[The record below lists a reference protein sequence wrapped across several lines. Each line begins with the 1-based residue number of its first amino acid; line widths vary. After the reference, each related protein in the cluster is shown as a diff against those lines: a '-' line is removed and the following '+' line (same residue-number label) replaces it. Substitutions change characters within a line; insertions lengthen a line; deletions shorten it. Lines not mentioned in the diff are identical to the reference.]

1 MTSKV
6 YFLYVLKFSGS
17 FVKISEFVQSQW
29 MSFGPMRGGE
39 NLRTKH
45 TKENSKSDEILMT
58 LFAYFILD

>member
-29 MSFGPMRGGE
+29 MSFSPMRGGGE
-39 NLRTKH
+39 SPNQTHQRK
-45 TKENSKSDEILMT
+45 
-58 LFAYFILD
+58 FQV

>member
-29 MSFGPMRGGE
+29 MSFSPMRGGGRISE
-39 NLRTKH
+39 PNTPK
-45 TKENSKSDEILMT
+45 KIPSLMK
-58 LFAYFILD
+58 F